1 MENDPCPKPGKEEEG
16 GWTRKGPLGTS
27 MDTETG
33 GMLQRMGGDRGKCV
47 GVLSREIP
55 DCCGI
60 LL

>member
-1 MENDPCPKPGKEEEG
+1 MENDPCPKSGKEKEG

-27 MDTETG
+27 METETG
-33 GMLQRMGGDRGKCV
+33 GMLQRMGRGGRV